1 MDTPKNIT
9 VTPHNGHRGL
19 LRISGRAYACAL
31 GPAGVTDDKRE
42 GDGATPAGQFPLRA
56 VWYRGDHIE
65 RPATGLPLRE
75 IQKHD
80 GWCDAPQDPNY
91 NSPVTLPYSASAERM
106 WRDDDVY
113 NLVVIIGHNDAPVV
127 PGRGSAIFLH
137 IANSDFGPTEGCV
150 AVRRDDLIATIC
162 ELTPG
167 SMIEI
172 QTD

>member
-1 MDTPKNIT
+1 M
-9 VTPHNGHRGL
+9 R
-19 LRISGRAYACAL
+19 
-31 GPAGVTDDKRE
+31 DKRE
-42 GDGATPAGQFPLRA
+42 GDGATPAGRFALRA
-56 VWYRGDHIE
+56 VWYRGDHIK
-65 RPATGLPLRE
+65 RPTTDLPLRE

-91 NSPVTLPYSASAERM
+91 NRPVTLPYTASAERM

-113 NLVVIIGHNDAPVV
+113 DLIVIVGHNDEPVI
-127 PGRGSAIFLH
+127 PGQGSAIFLH

-150 AVRRDDLIATIC
+150 AMRRDDLIATIC

-172 QTD
+172 HTD